1 MMIVLCQKSG
11 EVNNIEKRLMQF
23 RVCYIIGLFFV
34 LLTSCVREQ
43 EVPSESEEIVLASS
57 LSNNELRSASQDLQR
72 TEFVVGQ
79 QIGVFMTEAT
89 ASPTI
94 TYGKLTYTVGAAGSL
109 TLSAGAQPYF
119 PSTGNKVNI
128 YGVYPLT
135 SANALVTPKTFS
147 VKADQSLDAN
157 YMASDLMYGLPQA
170 ANPVTR
176 TTQPVNLTFRHL
188 LSKININLSSTSVL
202 LTGAVVKIKNTL
214 PTTTFSPQS
223 GAISA
228 ASGVATD
235 ITVLTAT
242 ATNSK
247 GSAII
252 VPQTVAI
259 GKQFIEIAVSGATY
273 TYALPTASVF
283 QTGKVYTYNIMVG
296 ESGLIV
302 STQITNWINGGSSGT
317 AANVN
322 ILTPSANC
330 FVVNP
335 NSGTVVVPIK
345 NVNIFWRRGG
355 DGSIAKS
362 MALAGRTGAPTAA
375 DYDYEAT
382 DSLIVDNS
390 YVAEVI
396 WSSAVRANTIT
407 ISNKTVDNFTVSGLT
422 TAGNVVVGVRKSTS
436 TTYLWSWHLWVTNAD
451 LSANTV
457 TLPSGQIAMDR
468 NLGALSST
476 QGAVN
481 TIGLVYQWGRKDPIP
496 GSSSLTSF
504 SATTVYRKANASK
517 TAITSAGTNNGTLIK
532 LVSMPD
538 YIFTT
543 DKNNDVVQSGYLSQ
557 GYGYNRWGGATST
570 TDAIPKKNIKSLY
583 DPCPDGWR
591 IPWGTAWAGFDY
603 YNGTIKLIWTGN
615 YGSTYSGNNF
625 PTASGNYPATDGT
638 QGSYWSGSPSGL
650 VNGYIMRFTQ
660 WNVYNEAIVRGYY
673 LPIRPVKQ

>member
-1 MMIVLCQKSG
+1 MMNKY
-11 EVNNIEKRLMQF
+11 IEKRLMQF
-23 RVCYIIGLFFV
+23 RVCYIIWLFIV
-34 LLTSCVREQ
+34 LFTSCVREQ
-43 EVPSESEEIVLASS
+43 EIPSESEEIVLASS
-57 LSNNELRSASQDLQR
+57 LSTTELRSASQDLQR
-72 TEFVVGQ
+72 TEFVAGQ

-94 TYGKLTYTVGAAGSL
+94 IYGKLTYTTGAAGSL
-109 TLSAGAQPYF
+109 TLSSGTQPYF

-135 SANALVTPKTFS
+135 SADALATPKAFT
-147 VKADQSLDAN
+147 VKPDQSLDAN

-176 TTQPVNLTFRHL
+176 TTQPVNLTFKHL
-188 LSKININLSSTSVL
+188 LSKININLTSTSVL
-202 LTGAVVKIKNTL
+202 LTGAVVKVKNTL
-214 PTTTFSPQS
+214 PTTTFTPQT

-235 ITVLTAT
+235 VTVFTAT
-242 ATNSK
+242 ASNTK

-252 VPQTVAI
+252 VPQTVAAS
-259 GKQFIEIAVSGATY
+259 KQLIEITISGVTY
-273 TYALPTASVF
+273 YYTLPASYLF
-283 QTGKVYTYNIMVG
+283 ESGKVYTYNISVG

-302 STQITNWINGGSSGT
+302 TSQITNWINGGSSGT
-317 AANVN
+317 TAGVN
-322 ILTPSANC
+322 LNTPTANC

-335 NSGTVVVPIK
+335 NSGTVTVPIK

-382 DSLIVDNS
+382 DSLIVDNN
-390 YVAEVI
+390 YTAEVV
-396 WSSAVRANTIT
+396 WSSVQKASTIT
-407 ISNKTVDNFTVSGLT
+407 INNKTVDGFSVSGLT
-422 TAGNVVVGVRKSTS
+422 STGNVIVGVRKNSS

-451 LSANTV
+451 LNANTV
-457 TLPSGQIAMDR
+457 TLPTGQIAMDR
-468 NLGALSST
+468 NLGATTST
-476 QGAVN
+476 VGA
-481 TIGLVYQWGRKDPIP
+481 TTTLGLVYQWGRKDPIP
-496 GSSSLTSF
+496 GSTSLTSF
-504 SATTVYRKANASK
+504 SAATVYRKTSGTK
-517 TAITSAGTNNGTLIK
+517 TGITSAGTNNGTLIK
-532 LVSMPD
+532 LVSFPD

-570 TDAIPKKNIKSLY
+570 TDATPKKNQKSLY

-591 IPWGTAWAGFDY
+591 VPYGTAWAGFDY
-603 YNGTIKLIWTGN
+603 YNGTVKLIWSGN
-615 YGSTYSGNNF
+615 YGSTYSGSYF
-625 PTASGNYPATDGT
+625 PTTGGNYPPTDGT
-638 QGSYWSGSPSGL
+638 QGTYWSGTPSGL
-650 VNGYIMRFTQ
+650 LNGYILRFTQ